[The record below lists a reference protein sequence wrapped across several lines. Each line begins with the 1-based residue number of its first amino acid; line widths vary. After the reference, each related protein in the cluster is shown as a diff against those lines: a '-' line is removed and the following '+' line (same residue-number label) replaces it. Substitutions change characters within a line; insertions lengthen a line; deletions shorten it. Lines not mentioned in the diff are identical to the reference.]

1 MANTDKVTTM
11 STHKIA
17 RTISAVESRKK
28 PTKVD
33 MHEGVGRPNSLVGR
47 TYKIRTPTH
56 DHAMYITINDIIL
69 NEGTA
74 FEERR
79 PFEIFINSKN
89 MSSFAWIT
97 ALTRIISAVFR
108 KGGEFTFLIDELRSI
123 FDPKGGYFK
132 IGGQGK
138 FMNSI
143 IAEIGD
149 VLEEHLIELGM
160 INPPAKIEAV
170 TEDEVVPVVAEP
182 QGERCPKCNAP
193 SLVRQ
198 EGCAKCISC
207 GYSKCG

>member
-1 MANTDKVTTM
+1 M
-11 STHKIA
+11 STHKIG
-17 RTISAVESRKK
+17 RSIVNVESRKK
-28 PTKVD
+28 PLKEN
-33 MHEGVGRPNSLVGR
+33 MHEGVGRPDSLIGR

-56 DHAMYITINDIIL
+56 DHAMYITINDIVL
-69 NEGTA
+69 NPGTP

-108 KGGEFTFLIDELRSI
+108 KGGEFSFLIDELRSI

-132 IGGQGK
+132 IGGKGK

-149 VLEEHLIELGM
+149 VLEDHLVELGM
-160 INPPAKIEAV
+160 LNVPPAPTEEDVDKDVPAIAV
-170 TEDEVVPVVAEP
+170 PR
-182 QGERCPKCNAP
+182 GESCPDCNAP
-193 SLVRQ
+193 TLVRQ
-198 EGCAKCISC
+198 EGCAKCTSC

>member
-1 MANTDKVTTM
+1 MVNTDKVIDM
-11 STHKIA
+11 STHKVSRKIVNVA
-17 RTISAVESRKK
+17 SRKK
-28 PTKVD
+28 PVKED
-33 MHEGVGRPNSLVGR
+33 MHEGVGRPDVLVGS
-47 TYKIRTPTH
+47 TYKIKTPTH

-69 NEGTA
+69 NPGTA
-74 FEERR
+74 YEERR

-108 KGGEFTFLIDELRSI
+108 KGGEFSFLIEELRSI

-132 IGGQGK
+132 VGGQGK

-149 VLEEHLIELGM
+149 VLEDHLVGLGM
-160 INPPAKIEAV
+160 IAPETTFVEEEVVEAV
-170 TEDEVVPVVAEP
+170 IAEP
-182 QGERCPKCNAP
+182 RGERCPKCNAP

>member
-1 MANTDKVTTM
+1 MNAHKV
-11 STHKIA
+11 SKKIV
-17 RTISAVESRKK
+17 AVESRKK
-28 PTKVD
+28 PVKEN
-33 MHEGVGRPNSLVGR
+33 MHEGVERPDSLVGR

-69 NEGTA
+69 NEGTQY
-74 FEERR
+74 EERR

-89 MSSFAWIT
+89 MSSFPWIT

-132 IGGQGK
+132 IGGKGR

-149 VLEEHLIELGM
+149 VLEEHLVEIGM
-160 INPPAKIEAV
+160 INPPATIEASTDSKPKV
-170 TEDEVVPVVAEP
+170 TQP
-182 QGERCPKCNAP
+182 QGENCPACNAP
-193 SLVRQ
+193 TIVRQ
-198 EGCAKCISC
+198 EGCAKCTSC

>member
-1 MANTDKVTTM
+1 MM
-11 STHKIA
+11 M
-17 RTISAVESRKK
+17 
-28 PTKVD
+28 TK
-33 MHEGVGRPNSLVGR
+33 
-47 TYKIRTPTH
+47 
-56 DHAMYITINDIIL
+56 INDIIL
-69 NEGTA
+69 NEGTP

-108 KGGEFTFLIDELRSI
+108 KGGDFIFLIDELRSI

-132 IGGQGK
+132 IGGKGRY
-138 FMNSI
+138 MNSI

-149 VLEEHLIELGM
+149 VLEAHLIELGM

-170 TEDEVVPVVAEP
+170 TEGEVTPIVAEP
-182 QGERCPKCNAP
+182 RGERCPKCNAP